1 MTQRFAVVVCVIA
14 GCAGRNS
21 LSQSTVT
28 VIPPDSATVTN
39 MYGIQQRIDKYFRDN
54 GRAPSSLD
62 QLPVIPNKVTSSVDG
77 WGRQIGLPVDGDV
90 ITLTSL
96 GADGKPGGTGDN
108 RDFAASLRVTDGTA
122 VWITPPRLN

>member
-1 MTQRFAVVVCVIA
+1 
-14 GCAGRNS
+14 
-21 LSQSTVT
+21 
-28 VIPPDSATVTN
+28 

-77 WGRQIGLPVDGDV
+77 WGRQIGLSVDGDV

-108 RDFAASLRVTDGTA
+108 KDFVCSIRVADGKA
-122 VWITPPRLN
+122 EWITAPRLD